1 MHDGFFAGRRVL
13 ITGHTGFKGA
23 WLCHLLAHL
32 GAVVHGYSLDPPSQ
46 PSLFG
51 LTGLDSSMKGDPP
64 QTKTGGQ
71 VNQHADILDLPRL
84 IKAVDGFAPEI
95 VLHMAAQ
102 SLVRP
107 SYADPAGT
115 FAVNVQGTVNV
126 LEACRLAPVPE
137 GQSRAI
143 VVVTSDKCYENREWV
158 HGYRET
164 DPMGGHDPYSASK
177 GCAELAAAAYARS
190 SFPARSHAQH
200 RTALATARAGNVI
213 GGGDFALDR
222 LVPDM
227 ARAFAQGEAVRL
239 RRPEAVRPWQHVLE
253 PLSGYL
259 LLARRLLESGPDG
272 DSTFG
277 GGWNFGPGP
286 DDVRSVGQVA
296 RRFAQLWGDDAR
308 LDLDPNQDTGE
319 HPHEAGLLVLDCA
332 KARTLLGWRPRLGLD
347 QALLWTC
354 GWYRAWAGG
363 DHDLREL
370 VRAQVREFLAH
381 QQAA

>member
-1 MHDGFFAGRRVL
+1 MQDVFFQGRKVL

-23 WLCHLLAHL
+23 WLCHLLGQL
-32 GAVVHGYSLDPPSQ
+32 GAQVLGYSLDPPSH

-51 LTGLDSSMKGDPP
+51 LSGLDADPP
-64 QTKTGGQ
+64 KTQ
-71 VNQHADILDLPRL
+71 ANLHADVLDLPRL
-84 IKAVDGFAPEI
+84 AKAVAEFSPEI
-95 VLHMAAQ
+95 VIHMAAQ

-126 LEACRLAPVPE
+126 LEACRLAPAPE
-137 GQSRAI
+137 GKNRAI

-177 GCAELAAAAYARS
+177 GCAELASAAYARS
-190 SFPARSHAQH
+190 FFPAQTHAAH

-213 GGGDFALDR
+213 GGGDFATDR

-227 ARAFAQGEAVRL
+227 ARAFAKAEPVRI
-239 RRPEAVRPWQHVLE
+239 RRPDAVRPWQHVLE

-259 LLARRLLESGPDG
+259 LLARRLIESGPA
-272 DSTFG
+272 FA
-277 GGWNFGPGP
+277 GGWNFGPSP
-286 DDVRSVGQVA
+286 DDIRSVGQVA
-296 RRFAQLWGDDAR
+296 ERFARLWGDDAR
-308 LDLDPNQDTGE
+308 LDLDKGE

-332 KARTLLGWRPRLGLD
+332 KARTLLGWQPRLGLD
-347 QALLWTC
+347 EALLWTC
-354 GWYRAWAGG
+354 GWYHAWASG

-370 VRAQVREFLAH
+370 VRARVREFLAKPRGL
-381 QQAA
+381 